1 MDYRS
6 AEQRHRYEVFR
17 KGLAGAAAHDQGM
30 GILAERHSP
39 GELARVLATLLDGV
53 AVQVVFA
60 PDQWPASEQRRVVDG
75 YLESLAAPIT
85 TWGPTSRMRTRK

>member
-6 AEQRHRYEVFR
+6 AEQRYRYEVFR

-30 GILAERHSP
+30 GILVERHSP
-39 GELARVLATLLDGV
+39 GELARVLATLLEGV

-60 PDQWPASEQRRVVDG
+60 PDQWPASEQRRVVGG